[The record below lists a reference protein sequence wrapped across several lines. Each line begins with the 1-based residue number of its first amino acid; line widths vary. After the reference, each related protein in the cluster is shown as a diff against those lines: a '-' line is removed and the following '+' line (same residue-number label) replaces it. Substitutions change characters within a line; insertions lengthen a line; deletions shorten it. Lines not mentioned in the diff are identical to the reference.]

1 MGTFIESSPGPSSFL
16 KFREAL
22 LIVYPT
28 APPINRPYI
37 ATNRLFLKMRAE
49 IQANPN
55 QSFRRTGYTGGSASP
70 DVLLEHPLLLCCEDD
85 MGVSNDEEN
94 LVLW

>member
-1 MGTFIESSPGPSSFL
+1 MYHTNTVSYSSTDTRLYVQYIILYPYC
-16 KFREAL
+16 EDL
-22 LIVYPT
+22 LST
-28 APPINRPYI
+28 LN
-37 ATNRLFLKMRAE
+37 
-49 IQANPN
+49 
-55 QSFRRTGYTGGSASP
+55 SGYTGGSASP